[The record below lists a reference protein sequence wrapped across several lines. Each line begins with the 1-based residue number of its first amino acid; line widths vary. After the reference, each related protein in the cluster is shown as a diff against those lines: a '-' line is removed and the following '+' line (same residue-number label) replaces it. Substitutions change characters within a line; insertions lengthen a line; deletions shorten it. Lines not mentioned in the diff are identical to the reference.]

1 MFVKN
6 RTRFEVALPHGHFVD
21 GVSVAALALTVAY
34 RITPKGLELWEGE
47 GVGHEA
53 RAPLPT
59 DPPDATDHAL
69 WHGASVTAAG
79 TVMGPGRMPHRSHSD
94 LRVGAESRR
103 LVVTGDRRWLRNAGK
118 LIASAPLPWD
128 TMPLSWSLAFG
139 GAIEIPPGPVG
150 PEKLPHPGGRFQYPL
165 NPGGKGIVLDETDAE
180 GAALPNIES
189 PDCPMK
195 EPLEQP
201 RPAGF
206 APCPDL
212 SALRMPADIGPD
224 FLNDVERALRLH
236 LRMSHSA
243 PGELIFDSLSPG
255 TAIELTGVGERPL
268 LFDLPACPV
277 SVAVQKGKK
286 STALPAAI
294 RSVHVSADDAA
305 VLVCFGHSFS
315 YEVAP
320 SWVVVAEA

>member
-6 RTRFEVALPHGHFVD
+6 RTRFEVALPHGHLVD
-21 GVSVAALALTVAY
+21 GLSVAALALTVAY
-34 RITPKGLELWEGE
+34 RITPKGLEL
-47 GVGHEA
+47 HPT

-59 DPPDATDHAL
+59 DPPDATEHAL
-69 WHGASVTAAG
+69 WHGASVTATG
-79 TVMGPGRMPHRSHSD
+79 TVFGPGRVPHITYAD
-94 LRVGAESRR
+94 LRIGAESRR
-103 LVVTGDRRWLRNAGK
+103 LVVTGARRWLRNAGK
-118 LIASAPLPWD
+118 LIASAPAPWD

-139 GAIEIPPGPVG
+139 GAVDLPPGPIG

-165 NPGGKGIVLDETDAE
+165 NPGGKGLALDEAAAE
-180 GAALPNIES
+180 GASLPNIES

-195 EPLEQP
+195 APLEQP

-212 SALRMPADIGPD
+212 TALRMPAVFAPD
-224 FLNDVERALRLH
+224 LLDDVERALRMS
-236 LRMSHSA
+236 LRTSHAA
-243 PGELIFDSLSPG
+243 PGELIFDSLSAG
-255 TAIELTGVGERPL
+255 TAIELTGVGERPI
-268 LFDLPACPV
+268 LFDVPPCPV
-277 SVAVQKGKK
+277 SVTVHKGKK
-286 STALPAAI
+286 ATPLPATI

-315 YEVAP
+315 YETAP